1 MSRLRILI
9 VADEAAGSSL
19 RRLLDAR
26 DQPASRC
33 VSDGGALARAL
44 ADTEWDAVV
53 VQPSA
58 PLSIEAVQAA
68 LRDRHLAIPVIATV
82 RGIGEEAA
90 ADLMHAGVCDVVAM
104 DNGARLRA
112 SIDRETRKAVPRGNF
127 PDAKQLL
134 ENVASHVP
142 GDIYRRV
149 LHTDGRVTYP
159 FASGGFIRRLGY
171 DLADGEA
178 NAGLF
183 AEIVHG
189 EDREAYRTA
198 YANSA
203 QSLTPFSHRWR
214 VRAKSGGHRWVHGIA
229 GVRRLDNGDVV
240 WDGITI
246 DVTRE
251 MESESRL
258 QNLAANIP
266 GVIYQRINHA
276 DGRVSYPFVS
286 SAVQDLFGYKPHEI
300 MEHPEIFS
308 HTVLGESADEYKRLV
323 EESARQLAPYRWF
336 GKEHAKD
343 GREIWTQVIARPT
356 RLENGDIRWDSVLLD
371 MSEQRKVENAL
382 RESERRLESITINI
396 PGGVF
401 RRVLHADGRMSYP
414 YSSGYMEREFGIG
427 AIDALG
433 NPRAFLDAM
442 HPDDRPLW
450 EEAVAVSVRQMAP
463 FDLTYRMRTPQGE
476 TRWIQT
482 LAGVRTLENGEVAWD
497 GIVLDVTRYQKA
509 ERKLRERTAQLE
521 SLASNIPGVIYQ
533 RIEGADGRVTF
544 PYISKG
550 VKDIYGYT
558 AEELMANP
566 GPFRNAALP
575 EDQEWHDKGAELSAE
590 SMQPWVWEGRIRRKD
605 GQIRWVH
612 VHARPHRL
620 PDGAVAWDGFVL
632 DVTSRT
638 LAEQAARETASQIE
652 SLAANLPGVVFRRIH
667 HPDGRCE
674 YPFISPR
681 VRDLFGYSAQE
692 LMADPTPFQSVTTEV
707 EQREHDALA
716 VHSARTLEPWEME
729 CRIRHRDGTLKWVH
743 FWAQPYKREDGAVVW
758 DGVTM
763 DVTDRK
769 LTEVELDALARQQS
783 AVVTLGQHALGAG
796 TLSALFEAAVEAVA
810 ATLSADLA
818 SVLELDT
825 HHETLRLVAAHGW
838 PEGSVGK
845 NVFPNSESVPAGLAL
860 KTRRPVIV
868 SNAAKDARFKL
879 PASFKAQGVVSG
891 LSISIGPPERPF
903 GAISAYTRHQRDFSV
918 QDADFLRAV
927 ANVIAAAVERERTEK
942 DRRRLSSVV
951 EQSPNAIVIAGANGL
966 VEYANQAHET
976 MTGFRRDEFVG
987 VHMLRWVDRKARDG
1001 QSQAIREAVLSG
1013 KTWRGERQERRK
1025 AGEEF
1030 WCREMIM
1037 GVRDGSG
1044 QIAGVAS
1051 IFEDVT
1057 ERKQAEAQLAQ
1068 VSKLST
1074 LGEMASGLT
1083 HELNQ
1088 PLNIIRMAA
1097 DSCLILLE
1105 EDGAD
1110 PEHQAQQLAVIS
1122 GQTQRMAEI
1131 INHMR
1136 IFSRKDRVEV
1146 ESFDP
1151 SNSAR
1156 AAIRLVS
1163 EQLRLSEIELS
1174 ISVPATC
1181 RPVLGHPLRLEQVVI
1196 NLLNNAKDAVLE
1208 QRGRSAGPGKIE
1220 LELVDGRETNTV
1232 GIRVTDTAGG
1242 IAPDVL
1248 EHIFEPFYTTKDPG
1262 KGTGL
1267 GLSIVYAIVTSM
1279 GGAIS
1284 ATNVGKGACFTISL
1298 PVDPGFGSGRERRV
1312 AKRDGKA

>member
-1 MSRLRILI
+1 MSRLRILF
-9 VADEAAGSSL
+9 VADEAAGLSL
-19 RRLLDAR
+19 RHLLDAR

-33 VSDGGALARAL
+33 ISDDSTLAQAL
-44 ADTEWDAVV
+44 ADAEWDAVV
-53 VQPSA
+53 VQSLA
-58 PLSIEAVQAA
+58 PRSIEAVLDA
-68 LRDRHLAIPVIATV
+68 LRDRQLAIPVIAAV

-90 ADLMHAGVCDVVAM
+90 ADLMRAGVRDVVAM
-104 DNGARLRA
+104 DNGPRLRA
-112 SIDRETRKAVPRGNF
+112 ALERETRRTASQVDLA
-127 PDAKQLL
+127 DARQLL
-134 ENVASHVP
+134 ENIASHVP

-159 FASGGFIRRLGY
+159 FTSEGFIRRLGY
-171 DLADGEA
+171 GVADIEA
-178 NAGLF
+178 DAGLF
-183 AEIVHG
+183 AEMVHD

-203 QSLTPFSHRWR
+203 QSLTPFDHRWR
-214 VRAKSGGHRWVHGIA
+214 VRAKSGDYRWVHGIA

-251 MESESRL
+251 MESENRL
-258 QNLAANIP
+258 RNLAANIP

-286 SAVQDLFGYKPHEI
+286 SGVRDLFGYEPREI
-300 MEHPEIFS
+300 MDRPEIFS
-308 HTVLGESADEYKRLV
+308 DTVLGESAGEYKRLV
-323 EESARQLAPYRWF
+323 EESARKLTPYRWF
-336 GKEHAKD
+336 GMEHTRD
-343 GREIWTQVIARPT
+343 GREIWTQVIGRPT

-371 MSEQRKVENAL
+371 MSEQRKIESAL
-382 RESERRLESITINI
+382 RESERRLKSIANNI
-396 PGGVF
+396 PGAVF

-427 AIDALG
+427 AIDTLG
-433 NPRAFLDAM
+433 KPRAFLDAV
-442 HPDDRPLW
+442 HPDDRPIW
-450 EEAVAVSVRQMAP
+450 EEAVAVSARQMAP

-476 TRWIQT
+476 IRWIQT
-482 LAGVRTLENGEVAWD
+482 LAGVRTLENGEVTWD
-497 GIVLDVTRYQKA
+497 GIALDVTRYQKT
-509 ERKLRERTAQLE
+509 EQELRERTAQLE

-533 RIEGADGRVTF
+533 RIQHTDGHVTF

-566 GPFRNAALP
+566 APFRSAAMP

-620 PDGAVAWDGFVL
+620 PEGAVAWDGFVL

-652 SLAANLPGVVFRRIH
+652 SLAANLPGVVFRRIQ
-667 HPDGRCE
+667 HPDGRRE

-681 VRDLFGYSAQE
+681 VRELFGYSAQE
-692 LMADPTPFQSVTTEV
+692 LMADPTPFQAVATEA
-707 EQREHDALA
+707 EQREHDALGA
-716 VHSARTLEPWEME
+716 RSARTLEPWQME
-729 CRIRHRDGTLKWVH
+729 CRIRHRDGTLKWIH
-743 FWAQPYKREDGAVVW
+743 FWAQPHKREDGAVIW
-758 DGVTM
+758 DGVTL
-763 DVTDRK
+763 DVTDHK
-769 LTEVELDALARQQS
+769 LAEVELDALARQQS
-783 AVVTLGQHALGAG
+783 AVVALGQNALGG
-796 TLSALFEAAVEAVA
+796 TLTNLFEAAVEAVA
-810 ATLSADLA
+810 VTLSADLA
-818 SVLELDT
+818 SLLELDT
-825 HHETLRLVAAHGW
+825 HHQTLRLIAARGW
-838 PEGSVGK
+838 PEGAVGK
-845 NVFPNSESVPAGLAL
+845 NVFPNNESVPAGYAL

-868 SNAAKDARFKL
+868 SNAATDVRFKL
-879 PASFKAQGVVSG
+879 PPSLKAQGVVSG
-891 LSISIGPPERPF
+891 LSIAIGPPERPF

-951 EQSPNAIVIAGANGL
+951 EQSPNAIVIADADGL
-966 VEYANQAHET
+966 VEYANQAHAT
-976 MTGFRRDEFVG
+976 MTGFSRDEFVG
-987 VHMLRWVDRKARDG
+987 AHVLRWADRKARDG
-1001 QSQAIREAVLSG
+1001 QSRAIREAVLSG

-1025 AGEEF
+1025 TGEAF

-1044 QIAGVAS
+1044 HIAGVAS

-1057 ERKQAEAQLAQ
+1057 ERKQVEAQLAQ

-1097 DSCLILLE
+1097 DSCLILME
-1105 EDGAD
+1105 EDNFDATH
-1110 PEHQAQQLAVIS
+1110 EFQQLEIIS
-1122 GQTQRMAEI
+1122 SQTERMAEI

-1146 ESFDP
+1146 EPFDP

-1156 AAIRLVS
+1156 AAVRLVS
-1163 EQLRLSEIELS
+1163 EQLRLSEIGLS
-1174 ISVPATC
+1174 TSVPAAC

-1208 QRGRSAGPGKIE
+1208 QRGRSAGQGKIE
-1220 LELVDGRETNTV
+1220 LELVDDRKTNTID
-1232 GIRVTDTAGG
+1232 IRVTDTGGG

-1279 GGAIS
+1279 GGSITA
-1284 ATNVGKGACFTISL
+1284 ANTGKGVRFTVSL
-1298 PVDPGFGSGRERRV
+1298 PVDPGFGSKRARRG
-1312 AKRDGKA
+1312 AKRNGKA